1 MVTAYLYLALLAA
14 VGLERLFEIGLSR
27 RNARR
32 ALARGGIECDAGHYR
47 FMKALHLSF
56 LIACGAEVVLLG
68 RAFHP
73 WLAAAMLAA
82 AVLAQA
88 LRYWSIW
95 TLGDR
100 WNVRVI
106 VVPGEP
112 VVTRG
117 PYRFVRH
124 PNYTAVAIE
133 GVALPMIHT
142 AWLTALVFTL
152 ANTALLA
159 VRIGC
164 EERALGTHT
173 DYRAALGDRA
183 RFLPARGPW
192 H

>member
-1 MVTAYLYLALLAA
+1 MVKPYLALLAA
-14 VGLERLFEIGLSR
+14 VGVERLFELWLSR

-32 ALARGGIECDAGHYR
+32 AFARGGIACDAGHYR
-47 FMKALHLSF
+47 FMRVLHLAF
-56 LIACGAEVVLLG
+56 LVACAAEVILLR

-73 WLAAAMLAA
+73 ALAAVMLGA

-95 TLGDR
+95 TLGER

-106 VVPGEP
+106 VVPGDP

-124 PNYTAVAIE
+124 PNYAAVAIE
-133 GVALPMIHT
+133 GVALPLVHT
-142 AWLTALVFTL
+142 AWLTALCFTL
-152 ANTALLA
+152 ANAVLLA
-159 VRIGC
+159 VRITC
-164 EERALGTHT
+164 EERALARYT

-183 RFLPARGPW
+183 RFVPAPGAWR
-192 H
+192 

>member
-1 MVTAYLYLALLAA
+1 MVTVAYLALLAA
-14 VGLERLFEIGLSR
+14 VGIERLFELWLSR

-47 FMKALHLSF
+47 LMKALHLTF
-56 LIACGAEVVLLG
+56 LVSCAAEVVLLR

-82 AVLAQA
+82 AALAQA

-95 TLGDR
+95 SLGDR

-106 VVPGEP
+106 VVPGDP
-112 VVTRG
+112 VITRG
-117 PYRFVRH
+117 PYRLVRH
-124 PNYTAVAIE
+124 PNYAAVAIE

-142 AWLTALVFTL
+142 AWLTALCFTL
-152 ANTALLA
+152 ANAVLLA

-164 EERALGTHT
+164 EERALASHT

-183 RFLPARGPW
+183 RFLPMPGPRR
-192 H
+192 

>member
-1 MVTAYLYLALLAA
+1 MVTAGYFALLAA
-14 VGLERLFEIGLSR
+14 VGLERLFELWLSR

-32 ALARGGIECDAGHYR
+32 ALARGGIECDAGHYP
-47 FMKALHLSF
+47 FMKVLHLAF
-56 LIACGAEVVLLG
+56 LVSCAAEVVLLR

-73 WLAAAMLAA
+73 ALAAVMLVAA
-82 AVLAQA
+82 ALAQA

-95 TLGDR
+95 SLGDR

-106 VVPGEP
+106 VVPGDS
-112 VVTRG
+112 VITRG
-117 PYRFVRH
+117 PYRLVRH
-124 PNYTAVAIE
+124 PNYVAVAIE

-152 ANTALLA
+152 ANAALLA

-164 EERALGTHT
+164 EERALASHT

-183 RFLPARGPW
+183 RFLPLPSRR
-192 H
+192 

>member
-1 MVTAYLYLALLAA
+1 MVTTYLALLAA
-14 VGLERLFEIGLSR
+14 VGVERLFELRLSR

-32 ALARGGIECDAGHYR
+32 ALARGGIECGAGHYR
-47 FMKALHLSF
+47 FMKALHLVF
-56 LIACGAEVVLLG
+56 LVSCGAEVVLLG

-73 WLAAAMLAA
+73 VLAAGMIAA

-106 VVPGEP
+106 VVPGAP
-112 VVTRG
+112 VVTSG

-124 PNYTAVAIE
+124 PNYAAVAIE

-152 ANTALLA
+152 ANAVLLA
-159 VRIGC
+159 VRIGS
-164 EERALGTHT
+164 EERALAQYT
-173 DYRAALGDRA
+173 DYGAAFGDRG
-183 RFLPARGPW
+183 RFLPALGTRR
-192 H
+192 